1 MQQKVCVRE
10 REGGREGGR
19 EREREGR
26 LGEGRRREREGGRR
40 DCFALSC
47 LVLFLVSFVSYD
59 KNVCLLLLELLQ
71 SLSCFGRVDCW
82 Y

>member
-1 MQQKVCVRE
+1 MRGRE
-10 REGGREGGR
+10 REREGGR
-19 EREREGR
+19 ERERE
-26 LGEGRRREREGGRR
+26 RERERGEARGREEERKGGREER
-40 DCFALSC
+40 LFCFVLSC
-47 LVLFLVSFVSYD
+47 AVLVSFVSYD